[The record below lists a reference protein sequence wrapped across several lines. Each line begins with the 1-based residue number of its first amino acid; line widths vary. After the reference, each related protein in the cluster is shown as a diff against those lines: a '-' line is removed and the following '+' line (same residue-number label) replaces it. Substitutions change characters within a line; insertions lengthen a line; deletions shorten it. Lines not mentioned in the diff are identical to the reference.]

1 MIIYIQYF
9 AKNLIF
15 FYKKDSI
22 KYRIYLAEKFMS
34 ETRTEKYKKYR
45 ESLNEVKA
53 NSKTSEAIKNREYNV
68 VTDKLN
74 TTSTLPL
81 DEVLGEIN
89 EEDETVSRKL
99 ITRKRLQIAIIIAA
113 ALLLIAGIVVFGI
126 LAWR

>member
-1 MIIYIQYF
+1 
-9 AKNLIF
+9 
-15 FYKKDSI
+15 
-22 KYRIYLAEKFMS
+22 MS
-34 ETRTEKYKKYR
+34 ETRIEKYKKYR

-53 NSKTSEAIKNREYNV
+53 NSKTSEAIKMREYNV

-99 ITRKRLQIAIIIAA
+99 ITRKRLQIAIVIAA